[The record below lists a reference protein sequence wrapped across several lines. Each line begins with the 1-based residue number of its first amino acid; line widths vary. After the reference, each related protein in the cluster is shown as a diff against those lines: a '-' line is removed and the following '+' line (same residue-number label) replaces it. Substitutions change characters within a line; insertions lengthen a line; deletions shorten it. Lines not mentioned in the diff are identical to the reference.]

1 MADNPLLGAQVVDTD
16 TSASTKQLIK
26 LTYAS
31 GKLLLEQQ
39 ARAAGYQ
46 GKFTAEQVAS
56 FVDKYNKEADKQ
68 AAAVKSFQSQRVTG
82 GVAGNELQKV
92 NTSTTQTQTPSYL
105 DPNVY
110 ADDFIWSQINFK
122 DATSGGKALDAMTKV
137 RNIVRDSGNM
147 EVSDIEM
154 QNYARQIGRNLLSVE
169 GFTAIMNQN
178 AIKKYPHLAD
188 RLTKTPGATVKSLVQ
203 PYISELA
210 KVLELPIDS
219 IDLNNPYLQKA
230 IRPDGTAGKL
240 PMLSIPD
247 FTRMLMETPEWQNTK
262 DANFKARDAATGLG
276 RAFGL
281 GV

>member
-1 MADNPLLGAQVVDTD
+1 
-16 TSASTKQLIK
+16 
-26 LTYAS
+26 
-31 GKLLLEQQ
+31 
-39 ARAAGYQ
+39 
-46 GKFTAEQVAS
+46 
-56 FVDKYNKEADKQ
+56 
-68 AAAVKSFQSQRVTG
+68 
-82 GVAGNELQKV
+82 
-92 NTSTTQTQTPSYL
+92 
-105 DPNVY
+105 
-110 ADDFIWSQINFK
+110 
-122 DATSGGKALDAMTKV
+122 
-137 RNIVRDSGNM
+137 
-147 EVSDIEM
+147 
-154 QNYARQIGRNLLSVE
+154 
-169 GFTAIMNQN
+169 
-178 AIKKYPHLAD
+178 
-188 RLTKTPGATVKSLVQ
+188 VQ